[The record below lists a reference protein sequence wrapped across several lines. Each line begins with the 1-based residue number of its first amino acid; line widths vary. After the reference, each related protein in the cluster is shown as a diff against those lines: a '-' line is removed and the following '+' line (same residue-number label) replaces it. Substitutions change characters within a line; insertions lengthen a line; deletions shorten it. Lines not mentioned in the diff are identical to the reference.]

1 VDGLNSIADA
11 LRWFEDLPTPIRDTA
26 VALGLVA
33 GPAALAAGG
42 FLLLAPRAIETWDA
56 LSRMGRAGEMAQT
69 GLTKVGK
76 GLARVAAYAG
86 VAVLL
91 GEIGDGLR
99 NIIYSSDDADRLANM
114 FTTMGESADFATQ
127 KLHSFAL
134 FWESDGITGAE
145 VLERFGEAMDD
156 AFSDDFLDKANRFGD
171 TLTGWMPGVT
181 TASERLVESMAEID
195 QAVAQLAQ
203 SGNTQAAA
211 TAFRAFWEQASAQ
224 GYSIDQVLEA
234 FPEYESFL
242 VNLATQAGIAA
253 NEQNLLNLALGQ
265 MPTPLLDIEGRL
277 GEMAGALVEAYQAE
291 QDLTNETNLLQE
303 AAEEAAASHERLV
316 ASLLKMVDNAFNAEQ
331 AAIDWQKALADLN
344 ATIKENGENTD
355 LSTEAGRNNRQA
367 LLDLAKQALAT
378 AEANLANGDSLFQV
392 KKDMEL
398 AREAFIKGALQMGYT
413 KAEANELADQLG
425 LTDENVNT
433 LSASIERIPSKHVNV
448 TVGGVEA
455 ATANV
460 QTLQRTIDGVKG
472 KTVTVT
478 VNWAERGRRPGRYL
492 DHVGVATGGYMRDVL
507 GFAGGGWPRRAGL
520 IQGPGGPTDDLV
532 PARLSRDEFVTR
544 AAAVKK
550 AGVDAMYAINS
561 GRFSRSALRAALG
574 LADGGTPWAPA
585 MPSATTQV
593 PAVASA
599 GPTFN
604 ITNVYPQAEP
614 TSRTVQRASQH
625 QAAAGRY

>member
-1 VDGLNSIADA
+1 
-11 LRWFEDLPTPIRDTA
+11 
-26 VALGLVA
+26 
-33 GPAALAAGG
+33 
-42 FLLLAPRAIETWDA
+42 
-56 LSRMGRAGEMAQT
+56 
-69 GLTKVGK
+69 
-76 GLARVAAYAG
+76 
-86 VAVLL
+86 
-91 GEIGDGLR
+91 
-99 NIIYSSDDADRLANM
+99 
-114 FTTMGESADFATQ
+114 
-127 KLHSFAL
+127 
-134 FWESDGITGAE
+134 
-145 VLERFGEAMDD
+145 
-156 AFSDDFLDKANRFGD
+156 
-171 TLTGWMPGVT
+171 
-181 TASERLVESMAEID
+181 
-195 QAVAQLAQ
+195 
-203 SGNTQAAA
+203 
-211 TAFRAFWEQASAQ
+211 
-224 GYSIDQVLEA
+224 
-234 FPEYESFL
+234 
-242 VNLATQAGIAA
+242 
-253 NEQNLLNLALGQ
+253 
-265 MPTPLLDIEGRL
+265 
-277 GEMAGALVEAYQAE
+277 
-291 QDLTNETNLLQE
+291 
-303 AAEEAAASHERLV
+303 
-316 ASLLKMVDNAFNAEQ
+316 
-331 AAIDWQKALADLN
+331 
-344 ATIKENGENTD
+344 
-355 LSTEAGRNNRQA
+355 
-367 LLDLAKQALAT
+367 
-378 AEANLANGDSLFQV
+378 
-392 KKDMEL
+392 
-398 AREAFIKGALQMGYT
+398 
-413 KAEANELADQLG
+413 AEANELADQLG

-625 QAAAGRY
+625 QAAAGRYCGGAPDHRARQRDRPAQPRARLGAGGGRPVGSRDEDGAPRPAGDRRPARVCA